1 MIGDLRI
8 LLSFV
13 VLVHGAVISADVF
26 RYYHKVKM
34 HEGPKYPD
42 FMCDCTPGSLRKKA
56 LRQGGPHCW
65 LVGKAKPL
73 CA

>member
-13 VLVHGAVISADVF
+13 VLVRGAVISADVF

-34 HEGPKYPD
+34 HIRDPSILTS
-42 FMCDCTPGSLRKKA
+42 CVTA
-56 LRQGGPHCW
+56 L
-65 LVGKAKPL
+65 LEV
-73 CA
+73 